1 MSQNWN
7 RHFELQILDEQGQ
20 GILILSDF
28 KVSFR
33 IEWADTRFPRVANV
47 KIYNVAPETQARIMG
62 TEFSKIRIIAGYDG
76 AMPVVPASEVGV
88 ARQIAEEDS
97 VRING
102 TNYGLIFSGDIRFTI
117 NGKDNITD
125 SWVLVQAASDYNAF
139 LFASVKKTLAAG
151 YTVKDLLDTTMQSFS
166 PYGVTPG
173 IIGDLPTTV
182 FPRGLPLYN
191 SSRDVMDHIAGM
203 CNGTWQM
210 VDGQLNLVPEN
221 KYTQE
226 AIVLNADTG
235 LIGMPQQTM
244 GGGVNV
250 RCLINPN
257 IKINGLIQ
265 IDQASIYRVALGD
278 SEVSSAPGR
287 IAEQENNGNLTVT
300 GSLQNPA
307 SIAADGVYIVKAIDY
322 TGETRGQPWYQDMMC
337 VARGAADL
345 VSQSALQRNAG
356 E

>member
-28 KVSFR
+28 KVSFA
-33 IEWADTRFPRVANV
+33 IQWADTRFPRVANV
-47 KIYNVAPETQARIMG
+47 KIYNVSQETQARITG
-62 TEFSKIRIIAGYDG
+62 KEFSKIRIIAGYDG
-76 AMPVVPASEVGV
+76 LMPVVPDSEVGV
-88 ARQIAEEDS
+88 ARPVTDGVPRQD
-97 VRING
+97 G

-117 NGKDNITD
+117 TGKDSITD

-151 YTVKDLLDTTMQSFS
+151 YTVKDLLDTTMQSFR
-166 PYGVTPG
+166 PFGVTPG
-173 IIGDLPTTV
+173 IIGDMPTTV

-210 VDGQLNLVPEN
+210 VDSQMNLVPEN
-221 KYTQE
+221 RYTQE

-244 GGGVNV
+244 GGGVNI

-265 IDQASIYRVALGD
+265 IDQASVYRVALGD

-287 IAEQENNGNLTVT
+287 TSEQDNNGNLTVT

-337 VARGAADL
+337 LARGAADL
-345 VSQSALQRNAG
+345 VSQSAMQRTNY
-356 E
+356 